1 MIFHDASMKYIIGSY
16 GRFDIR
22 QNFCE
27 LSQRNNCPVSLTTR
41 ETLGIMPR
49 CETGYL
55 EVGLDRVIHGEC
67 SVRSERDTPRRSNG
81 ISHALFSVASPL
93 GQDFRLDS

>member
-1 MIFHDASMKYIIGSY
+1 MIFHDASMNVSLDPH

-27 LSQRNNCPVSLTTR
+27 LSQRNNCPVSLTMR

-55 EVGLDRVIHGEC
+55 EVGT
-67 SVRSERDTPRRSNG
+67 RSSD
-81 ISHALFSVASPL
+81 AW
-93 GQDFRLDS
+93 